1 MASFVSGG
9 NTISKSYIEKELS
22 KQITDSSPYNFRRTA
37 DGEVIGD
44 NLVSYDTIVGGSFV
58 WNQLAP
64 LDASEY
70 VGTTSNVSFTMTD
83 GVFTFKSLTD
93 SSVYKN
99 RRYECLTP
107 GHKYF
112 VTAKIYN
119 PSAKT
124 GSIGFR
130 INDGMVN
137 NTAVISI
144 PSEMTEYETFSAIG
158 VPGENQ
164 TCIAIAS
171 QASLP
176 KDAYFNVKDFMVID
190 LTLGLGSY
198 VGDSTTNLSLVA
210 DYVYSLETATA
221 GAGVAW
227 FKKYFPKEYFEYC
240 EPHFEHVQVSAKNTV
255 GFNQINPSGY
265 VMINSNWYNIA
276 EGSTIG
282 VGTISATVTGE
293 NPIRIT
299 FNNGW
304 KAIGFLSEPLI
315 SGQTYYYNF
324 DIPYNNKGRIQ
335 LYLVDDNMKI
345 LYRGWTSSVATSRTG
360 TYEISPERA
369 GKRWLVCF
377 GCGDTATSLE
387 ISNLTWNV
395 TGDRDG
401 EYEPYKKRTYPLDSS
416 LTLRG
421 IPKLDSAN
429 RLYFDGDVYASDGTV
444 TRRYGIIDLGEA
456 SWNYYLS
463 GSHNT
468 FNTALPLAKYD
479 NLNGIMNAD
488 YTYSTTH
495 TNSSVPDFGWALYKS
510 SAGNVRLILRNDAYT
525 DATEFKATL
534 AGKFLVYELATP
546 TTETAEPFQSPMVVD
561 PLGTEEF
568 VDYGV
573 EQGTRDVSIPVG
585 HETIYEYGVYGK
597 IGEVYDSPTFYGTP
611 TAPTAESGTNT
622 NQIAT
627 TAFVQ
632 DAVGDFMQKGVDYV
646 TAGQASDTTLGT
658 KATAEGIDTTASG
671 NYSHA
676 EGRQASATGVGSH
689 AEGYD
694 TTASNN
700 YSHAEGYDTV
710 ASGRYSHVEG
720 RSTEANSM
728 SQHVF
733 GEYNISDIGSAS
745 ARGTYVEIVGNGTSD
760 AFSNART
767 LDWSGNEVLAGKL
780 TVGAA
785 PTADMDVATKKYVDD
800 SIPTIPAQISK
811 LYTATCPTAAA
822 TTAKVATLDDS
833 TGFSLTAGVRVA
845 VTFTYGNTATTPTL
859 NVSSSGV
866 KTIAINSSATA
877 YTTGNGT
884 TYNTWGAYET
894 VIFTYTGT
902 YWVHEPS
909 GYQTYLLAPK
919 ASPALTGT
927 PTAPTASAGTNTTQ
941 IATTA
946 FVQTENSNKQ
956 TKPTITS
963 TTLSASGWSNGS
975 YAGLQTT
982 YPVASYDIEIE
993 PNGDSITA
1001 AQLSAWD
1008 DAQIVGSATTNTLKS
1023 LGTVPTVNIP
1033 IIVKV
1038 WAK

>member
-44 NLVSYDTIVGGSFV
+44 NLVSYDTIVGGSIV

-70 VGTTSNVSFTMTD
+70 IGTTSNVSFTMTD

-144 PSEMTEYETFSAIG
+144 PSEMTGYETFSAIG

-190 LTLGLGSY
+190 LTSAL
-198 VGDSTTNLSLVA
+198 TTTIA
-210 DYVYSLETATA
+210 DYNYSLEQTTA

-227 FKKYFPKEYFEYC
+227 VKKYFPEVYYNFA

-255 GFNQINPSGY
+255 GFNRWDEVWELGD
-265 VMINSNWYNIA
+265 INSDGSNHNSPGRLRSKNHIPAFPETVYYMHVDSPIYPQTWYGLFFYDDNKQFI
-276 EGSTIG
+276 STIAPN
-282 VGTISATVTGE
+282 VNRTFTTPAGTRY
-293 NPIRIT
+293 IR
-299 FNNGW
+299 FYLNDGW
-304 KAIGFLSEPLI
+304 GGKAYT
-315 SGQTYYYNF
+315 SG
-324 DIPYNNKGRIQ
+324 ICI
-335 LYLVDDNMKI
+335 
-345 LYRGWTSSVATSRTG
+345 
-360 TYEISPERA
+360 
-369 GKRWLVCF
+369 
-377 GCGDTATSLE
+377 
-387 ISNLTWNV
+387 NLH
-395 TGDRDG
+395 GDRDG
-401 EYEPYKKRTYPLDSS
+401 EYEAYKKRTYPFDSS

-429 RLYFDGDVYASDGTV
+429 NFYFNGDTYESDGTV
-444 TRRYGIIDLGEA
+444 TRRINQLRLNDRITDLKAYPDHETELA
-456 SWNYYLS
+456 YITYFFPSDAKPKYLS
-463 GSHNT
+463 
-468 FNTALPLAKYD
+468 TAAEPWGFAT
-479 NLNGIMNAD
+479 NLIC
-488 YTYSTTH
+488 TYSISASSGSLTTST
-495 TNSSVPDFGWALYKS
+495 TNSGRNIYIHYPEGITSLADFKTWL
-510 SAGNVRLILRNDAYT
+510 NTHIVDLIYY
-525 DATEFKATL
+525 
-534 AGKFLVYELATP
+534 VATP

-561 PLGTEEF
+561 SLGTEEF
-568 VDYGV
+568 VDYAV
-573 EQGTRDVSIPVG
+573 EQGDRDVAIPVG
-585 HETIYEYGVYGK
+585 HETTYEYGVYGK

-646 TAGQASDTTLGT
+646 TAGQLSGTTLGI
-658 KATAEGIDTTASG
+658 KATAEGDGTTASG

-676 EGRQASATGVGSH
+676 EGSGSIANGNASH
-689 AEGYD
+689 AEGYQ
-694 TTASNN
+694 TVANGM
-700 YSHAEGYDTV
+700 YSHAEGYQ
-710 ASGRYSHVEG
+710 
-720 RSTEANSM
+720 TEANAHYAHAEGYITKASGLNSHAEGEGTIASSQNAHAEGFSTTAQGK

-733 GEYNISDIGSAS
+733 GEYNILDTTGTTYT
-745 ARGTYVEIVGNGTSD
+745 RGEYVEIVGNGTSGT
-760 AFSNART
+760 ARANART

-785 PTADMDVATKKYVDD
+785 PTNNMDAATKKYVDD
-800 SIPTIPAQISK
+800 SILAAPAQVSK

-859 NVSSSGV
+859 NVSSSGA
-866 KTIAINSSATA
+866 KTIAIPSSATA
-877 YTTGNGT
+877 FTTGSGT

-894 VIFTYTGT
+894 VVFTYTGT
-902 YWVHEPS
+902 YWTHDTS
-909 GYQTYLLAPK
+909 GRLGYLAYSGLESKANT
-919 ASPALTGT
+919 ASPTFTGT
-927 PTAPTASAGTNTTQ
+927 PTAPTATAGTNTTQ
-941 IATTA
+941 IATTG
-946 FVQTENSNKQ
+946 FVQTALENKLTYGN
-956 TKPTITS
+956 TDLTAGTS
-963 TTLSASGWSNGS
+963 TLAEGVF
-975 YAGLQTT
+975 YA
-982 YPVASYDIEIE
+982 YYE
-993 PNGDSITA
+993 
-1001 AQLSAWD
+1001 
-1008 DAQIVGSATTNTLKS
+1008 
-1023 LGTVPTVNIP
+1023 
-1033 IIVKV
+1033 
-1038 WAK
+1038 